1 MGLGKRLYDVARS
14 NLTDFASA
22 FTGDEDARERRRLDK
37 EVDEEIQREVAG
49 SVGARA
55 GRQARRVRDKAEEAW
70 ERAYE
75 EAQARGTT
83 GAPSGRG
90 PSQRDLE
97 GWYRTLELPVGSDV
111 ASVRKSYRR
120 LMAKYHPDKYAS
132 DPDKYAA
139 ATEVARK
146 ITVAYDGIKTHL
158 GEA

>member
-120 LMAKYHPDKYAS
+120 
-132 DPDKYAA
+132 
-139 ATEVARK
+139 
-146 ITVAYDGIKTHL
+146 
-158 GEA
+158 